1 MATVFEEGENLII
14 IGTIAERFVHR
25 SRIGP
30 WQEAVII
37 PKAALEEIET
47 ISPASPDHLAPY
59 RIAVERDII

>member
-1 MATVFEEGENLII
+1 MSVVFEDGENLII

-37 PKAALEEIET
+37 PKTALAEVET
-47 ISPASPDHLAPY
+47 INPASPDHLAAY
-59 RIAVERDII
+59 RIAVERDLI